1 MNTSVKNHSPGYFIG
16 YIVAMLSA
24 FLLLACGGGG
34 GSAGSVPNQ
43 PPVTPSQSVASLV
56 ITTSSDTLSSSG
68 VVGSEVTVTVLA
80 RDKNNIA
87 VSGATIAMAA
97 NSGALTWIVP
107 AASGG
112 TTVPTPGVTD
122 ATGTVMAKLST
133 AGAATPRVIA
143 LVATSGSATSAV
155 KNVSVVQANAIL
167 KIVTSSDEL
176 PSAGSI
182 TVTVFA
188 KDSTNN
194 VIRNAKVLLSS
205 TSGILNIS
213 KDGLT
218 GTDGTI
224 VATLSTQGDG
234 SARDITL
241 TATLDPSVG
250 LSDPDRKVV
259 KVVTAVPTLQ
269 ITSSGGDL
277 PSSGLPGSEVTINVL
292 VRDGGN
298 NVKANEPITLT
309 TDSGVL
315 SVTNRVS
322 SKEGLVSEKLSVAD
336 DPTNRVITVTASA
349 NGVAPV
355 KTVINV
361 SGTHIDVSAT
371 ASVNAGTPST
381 MTATLLDSSN
391 TPLANRR
398 LAVTTTNGGT
408 VQLSNSGDTG
418 SNGTVTILY
427 TPPASGG
434 KDTILVSALG
444 ATGQATVVINRANF
458 SVTPPAGT
466 GVIGTCYPV
475 TVHSDD
481 VGGPTQGTVNLAIS
495 RGAIFSDINCAM
507 AQTAPLVFLPSGSVT
522 AYFKSTT
529 PGTLTMTATLPN
541 NIAVQG
547 AFKVTA
553 PLTDTSTIT
562 LNVDP
567 SVVSVGKQT
576 TIRAVVR
583 DGTGTTGNLV
593 SGATVNFNILQD
605 NSGGRLA
612 VPTVGITGDDGVATV
627 TYIAG
632 STPTATNGV
641 IVQGQIQGKSISGTV
656 PLTVGGKSLFLT
668 AGTGNAIKAFGD
680 QGYQLDYQVLV
691 TDAAGNAVSAANITA
706 SVVPVQYRKG
716 IMTFSSGFWKPTSS
730 AVFCNNEDKNNN
742 GILDPGED
750 ATTDGNGNGNGRLD
764 PGIPIA
770 VTPTVQTDSRGVAT
784 VSLIYARNQS
794 FWLQANLSITAVVA
808 GSETK
813 YVANFLVP
821 GASGDFNKQDVIPP
835 GVISPYG
842 QGSLGGVGP
851 ILCTDPN

>member
-34 GSAGSVPNQ
+34 GSAGTVNGNQ
-43 PPVTPSQSVASLV
+43 STTPSQTVASLV

-68 VVGSEVTVTVLA
+68 APGTEVIVTVLA
-80 RDKNNIA
+80 RDKNNTA
-87 VSGATIAMAA
+87 VTGATISLGA
-97 NSGALTWIVP
+97 NSGAVTWIVP
-107 AASGG
+107 SSGSG
-112 TTVPTPGVTD
+112 TSTATPGVTD

-143 LVATSGSATSAV
+143 LVATSGSATSGV
-155 KNVSVVQANAIL
+155 KNVNVVQANAVL

-176 PSAGSI
+176 PSASTL

-194 VIRNAKVLLSS
+194 VIRNAKILLSA
-205 TSGILNIS
+205 TSGILNVKT

-218 GTDGTI
+218 DTDGTI
-224 VATLSTQGDG
+224 TATLTTPGDA
-234 SARDITL
+234 SQRDITI
-241 TATLDPSVG
+241 TATLDPSAG
-250 LSDPDRKVV
+250 LSDPDKKVV

-269 ITSSGGDL
+269 ITSSGGNL

-298 NVKANEPITLT
+298 NVKPNEPITLT

-315 SVTNRVS
+315 SVTSRVS

-371 ASVNAGTPST
+371 ASVNAGSPST
-381 MTATLLDSSN
+381 MTATLADSSG

-408 VQLSNSGDTG
+408 VQLSNSGDTAT
-418 SNGTVTILY
+418 NGTVTIRY
-427 TPPASGG
+427 TPPASGTN
-434 KDTILVSALG
+434 DTIIVSALG

-458 SVTPPAGT
+458 SVIPPAGT
-466 GVIGTCYPV
+466 GVIGTCYPI

-481 VGGPTQGTVNLAIS
+481 SNSPTQGTVNLAIS
-495 RGAIFSDINCAM
+495 RGGIFSDSNCAT
-507 AQTAPLVFLPSGSVT
+507 AQTAPLSFDNTGN
-522 AYFKSTT
+522 AKAFFKSTT

-547 AFKVTA
+547 AFDVTA
-553 PLTDTSTIT
+553 PLTDTANIT

-567 SVVSVGKQT
+567 SVVSFGQQT

-583 DGTGTTGNLV
+583 DGTAGNNLV
-593 SGATVNFNILQD
+593 AGATVNFNILQD

-612 VPTVGITGDDGVATV
+612 VPTVGITNKDGLAMV
-627 TYIAG
+627 TYIGGNTA
-632 STPTATNGV
+632 TATNGV
-641 IVQGQIQGKSISGTV
+641 IVQGKIQGTNIAGTV
-656 PLTVGGKSLFLT
+656 PLTVGGKTLFLT

-680 QGYQLDYQVLV
+680 QGYQLDYQVLA
-691 TDAAGNAVSAANITA
+691 TDAAGNAVSGANITA
-706 SVVPVQYRKG
+706 SVVPAQYRKG
-716 IMTFSSGFWKPTSS
+716 IMTFSAGFWKPTSS

-742 GILDPGED
+742 GILDANED

-813 YVANFLVP
+813 YVASFLVP